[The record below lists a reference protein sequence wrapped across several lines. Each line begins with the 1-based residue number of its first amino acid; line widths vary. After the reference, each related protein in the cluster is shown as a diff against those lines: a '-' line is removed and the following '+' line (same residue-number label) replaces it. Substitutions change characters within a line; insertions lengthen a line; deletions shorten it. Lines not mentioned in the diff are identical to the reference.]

1 AYPEWVS
8 GRYLQLPDTITP
20 ETVAL
25 AEELAGDLTNPYDK
39 SIAIRDYLRANI
51 EYNDQIDA
59 PPEGVDPVHHVLFN
73 APEAYC
79 TYYAS
84 AMAVM
89 LRSQG
94 IPARLVS
101 GYALGEY
108 DEPSQSYRV
117 RAVNAHTWVE
127 VYFPNYGWLHFEPT
141 SSIPVAERPSSS
153 AGELGSVVSEAA
165 APEPESLI
173 PPEDLLGLERAD
185 GLLGGVD
192 EGASD
197 QGVLANAA
205 WWQILVGLLLLAIAG
220 AVVLMGVNYNRRVE
234 G

>member
-94 IPARLVS
+94 VPARLVS
-101 GYALGEY
+101 GYALGDY

-127 VYFPNYGWLHFEPT
+127 VFSPSYGWIHSEPAA
-141 SSIPVAERPSSS
+141 SMPVAERPTSSGGDL
-153 AGELGSVVSEAA
+153 ASVVDEAA
-165 APEPESLI
+165 AGEPESLL
-173 PPEDLLGLERAD
+173 PPEDLLDNALGEGELDNPSDLGSQAD
-185 GLLGGVD
+185 DGG
-192 EGASD
+192 
-197 QGVLANAA
+197 QIT
-205 WWQILVGLLLLAIAG
+205 WWQIAI
-220 AVVLMGVNYNRRVE
+220 
-234 G
+234 